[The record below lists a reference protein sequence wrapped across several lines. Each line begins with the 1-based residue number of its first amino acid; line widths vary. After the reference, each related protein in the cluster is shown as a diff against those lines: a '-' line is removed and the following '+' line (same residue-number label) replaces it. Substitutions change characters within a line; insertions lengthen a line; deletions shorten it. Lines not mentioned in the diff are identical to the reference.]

1 MDRRLLA
8 ERTATEQAQ
17 GRHAMKKSEQYRQYA
32 EDSLHLAGTALDEP
46 QQNRYRRMADAW
58 RALAED
64 EEWLESRSDAS
75 AS

>member
-1 MDRRLLA
+1 
-8 ERTATEQAQ
+8 
-17 GRHAMKKSEQYRQYA
+17 MKKSEQYRQYA
-32 EDSLHLAGTALDEP
+32 EDSLLQAGTALDEP

-75 AS
+75 SG